1 MKRILSII
9 IIILSITLFTTSAF
23 AGRRHRHHHRR
34 HNNGIAI
41 GIISGLI
48 LGSMFN
54 NHRRYYRKPH
64 LNYVVCTYERKVY
77 EFDEFG
83 DRYYLGTEYF
93 KDYCRYERS

>member
-1 MKRILSII
+1 MKKILSII
-9 IIILSITLFTTSAF
+9 IIILSISLFTTSAF

-54 NHRRYYRKPH
+54 NHKRYYRY
-64 LNYVVCTYERKVY
+64 NICTYQRDVY
-77 EFDEFG
+77 EVDEFG
-83 DRYYLGTEYF
+83 DRYYQGTEYF
-93 KDYCRYERS
+93 KDYCR

>member
-1 MKRILSII
+1 MKKILSII
-9 IIILSITLFTTSAF
+9 IIILSISLFTTSAF

-54 NHRRYYRKPH
+54 NHRSHRRYYRHRPH
-64 LNYVVCTYERKVY
+64 VCTYERKVY
-77 EFDEFG
+77 EIDEFG

-93 KDYCRYERS
+93 KDYCR

>member
-54 NHRRYYRKPH
+54 IHRRYYRKPQ
-64 LNYVVCTYERKVY
+64 LNYDVCTYERKVY
-77 EFDEFG
+77 EIDEFG

-93 KDYCRYERS
+93 KDYCR